1 MARVSRANLLI
12 GCITGGALLLRLPG
26 FTESLW
32 FDEIWST
39 RVILGSVASTVRML
53 SADLHPPVFNL
64 LMFVWIRI
72 FGDSEIAVRLLPL
85 ICGLATVVLTA
96 RLAIDYGWRSA
107 APVAALLM
115 AISPAHIWYSQ
126 ESRAY
131 SFLMLLVV
139 ASVVVFHRIRE
150 THATRWYVA
159 YAALAAAMVFTQY
172 FAAVYVAAIMLL
184 ALPDP
189 RARARLWSIGV
200 TIALA
205 VVVYLAVKWRW
216 GLVPTGAGYLSRFTV
231 AQLWRLPFEWLLVGG
246 VLGAPAERP
255 MAIRIGVLAV
265 QVAALLLA
273 GRGLIKSRPAGELAV
288 LLLSLPLMLLAIGL
302 VGQRRFYIE
311 RSALT
316 ILPFFA
322 VAIAVGATSLARAAW
337 RASAVALIAAFGAV
351 ILFSY
356 YAKRDQWTVYKPKA
370 DWRGAA
376 ARMADEQSRLG
387 RPVVVVAMG
396 PALELRY
403 YNAGFGA
410 ESLDP
415 PAPSPHTS
423 AFRERLKRLF
433 AVPVDPHRGTTGKV
447 YEIYEPDVTLVHRVF
462 AREQTGEIILVRNA
476 MTVDWS
482 TNLIALLR
490 ADPRLRVEPLSETK
504 GIRLFT
510 VRQDASA
517 AVH

>member
-12 GCITGGALLLRLPG
+12 GCITGAALLLRLPG

-39 RVILGSVASTVRML
+39 RVILGGVASTVRML

-72 FGDSEIAVRLLPL
+72 FGDSEISVRLLPL

-107 APVAALLM
+107 APVAAL
-115 AISPAHIWYSQ
+115 
-126 ESRAY
+126 
-131 SFLMLLVV
+131 
-139 ASVVVFHRIRE
+139 
-150 THATRWYVA
+150 
-159 YAALAAAMVFTQY
+159 
-172 FAAVYVAAIMLL
+172 
-184 ALPDP
+184 
-189 RARARLWSIGV
+189 
-200 TIALA
+200 
-205 VVVYLAVKWRW
+205 
-216 GLVPTGAGYLSRFTV
+216 
-231 AQLWRLPFEWLLVGG
+231 
-246 VLGAPAERP
+246 
-255 MAIRIGVLAV
+255 
-265 QVAALLLA
+265 
-273 GRGLIKSRPAGELAV
+273 
-288 LLLSLPLMLLAIGL
+288 GL

-322 VAIAVGATSLARAAW
+322 VSIAVGATSLSRAVW
-337 RASAVALIAAFGAV
+337 RASAVALIAVFGAV
-351 ILFSY
+351 ILINY

-403 YNAGFGA
+403 YNAGFGP

-433 AVPVDPHRGTTGKV
+433 EVPVDPRRGTTAKV
-447 YEIYEPDVTLVHRVF
+447 YEIYEPDVTLVQRIF

-476 MTVDWS
+476 LTVDWS
-482 TNLIALLR
+482 TTMIALLK
-490 ADPRLRVEPLSETK
+490 ADPRLRIEPLSETK
-504 GIRLFT
+504 GIRIFR
-510 VRQDASA
+510 VSQDASA